1 MSNFVAWYFEILRHN
16 FHVRLVIIYT
26 KIRTFMRKLLLTLFV
41 ILSTT
46 AMAWAQSSLIVT
58 FADGTRQA
66 FLLSTLPD
74 IKMADDKMTIKTS
87 ATTAEYD
94 LYTVKMFTFGDA
106 TGISS
111 LNTGR
116 LSLNGDALVA
126 PHANASV
133 KAFALDGTEVR
144 VGVSNTDSGST
155 VIDLSTL
162 PAGKVYIIRVDGKAV
177 KIIR

>member
-1 MSNFVAWYFEILRHN
+1 MWRSILKYYAT
-16 FHVRLVIIYT
+16 FLLVRKSILFKRKPIM
-26 KIRTFMRKLLLTLFV
+26 KKLLLTFIVMLAFSG
-41 ILSTT
+41 I
-46 AMAWAQSSLIVT
+46 MRAQNSLIVT
-58 FADGTRQA
+58 FADGSHQS

-94 LYTVKMFTFGDA
+94 LYTVKTFTFGDA

-116 LSLNGDALVA
+116 LSFNGDALVA
-126 PHANASV
+126 PHANAYV

-144 VGVSNTDSGST
+144 VGVSNTGSGST
-155 VIDLSTL
+155 VVDLSTL